1 VDGLKPQLVV
11 AQLGARMHY
20 AVPVLLQQAG
30 MLAQFFTDAYVGPGS
45 AWQGLPRLAELLPA
59 GYRPA
64 GLKRLLGRRDEGL
77 PPDKV
82 TAFNLFGAAYWLA
95 QRRAGSGESL
105 ERVYL
110 DCGRRFAAMVAR
122 HPLYRGRGLY
132 TFPFTAGPLFQEASR
147 LGMRCILDQFIAP
160 LKIMAPILQEEHD
173 RWPGWER
180 PSFWA
185 APSQDS
191 LDMEEQECR
200 LADAVICPSEFVAQ
214 GVRSLNLPAQK
225 IFQAPYGVE
234 VDRFACDRRPWRGE
248 RQLRLLFV
256 GEVNLRKGVPY
267 LYQALKRLNSS
278 RIITRL
284 VGPVAVQEPYR
295 SLLSRKAELTGMT
308 PRAKIRRH
316 YAWADVF
323 VFPSLCEGSA
333 TVTYEALA
341 AGLPVITT
349 PHAGSVVRDG
359 VEGFI
364 VPIRSA
370 AAISEKIELLLR
382 NPQLLFELSINA
394 YQRAQQYSWNDYR
407 SNLINTLNMI
417 I

>member
-1 VDGLKPQLVV
+1 
-11 AQLGARMHY
+11 
-20 AVPVLLQQAG
+20 
-30 MLAQFFTDAYVGPGS
+30 MLAQFFTDVYVGRGG

-59 GYRPA
+59 RCRPA
-64 GLKRLLGRRDEGL
+64 GLERLLGRRDEGL
-77 PPDKV
+77 APDKV

-95 QRRAGSGESL
+95 QRRAGNRESL

-110 DCGRRFAAMVAR
+110 DYGRRFAEMVR
-122 HPLYRGRGLY
+122 QHPRGAGQGLY
-132 TFPFTAGPLFQEASR
+132 TFPTTAGPLFQEASR
-147 LGMRCILDQFIAP
+147 QGMKCILDQFIAP

-185 APSQDS
+185 APSRDS
-191 LDMEEQECR
+191 LETEEQECR
-200 LADAVICPSEFVAQ
+200 LADAVLCPSEFVAQ

-248 RQLRLLFV
+248 RPLRLLFV

-267 LYQALKRLNSS
+267 LYQALKRLNTS
-278 RIITRL
+278 RFITRL

-295 SLLSRKAELTGMT
+295 GRLSRQCDLTGPA
-308 PRAKIRRH
+308 PRTGVRRH
-316 YAWADVF
+316 YAWADLF

-359 VEGFI
+359 REGFV
-364 VPIRSA
+364 VPVRDPEALAARIDLLAADPELLAHMSRAARQRGREFSWPRYGERLVSILQDIFSA
-370 AAISEKIELLLR
+370 A
-382 NPQLLFELSINA
+382 
-394 YQRAQQYSWNDYR
+394 RAAGA
-407 SNLINTLNMI
+407 
-417 I
+417 